1 MLYMSRVA
9 APLGLGQGLTRLLQ
23 FSGQL
28 ASENENLN
36 VSSLPRLLSTFPLTL
51 ISLLEASIIILE
63 RASSRIFYAKGDHE
77 GHFVEG

>member
-1 MLYMSRVA
+1 MIVFRDEILMLCMSRVA

-28 ASENENLN
+28 SNENHL

-51 ISLLEASIIILE
+51 ILPRIL
-63 RASSRIFYAKGDHE
+63 
-77 GHFVEG
+77 